1 MEDSPR
7 ISGQCLCWAGHI
19 GLPWGPQE
27 DGTGSRTPGPR
38 RLILREVSSSTSL
51 ACDQQACPFPHHQAF
66 PPRRES
72 ALCLGRDPH
81 TSLVAECAPGPQR
94 GRSTTWLK
102 GARAFGASACFS
114 GSSLC
119 LGLSQWG
126 GRVCQHH
133 LWALPPACVCVEGRA
148 TTFTVRKIYFMQNQ
162 PPSYLGSFYWA
173 LPTKTWQGR
182 LLLAFSACFNAI
194 PRGSL
199 P

>member
-81 TSLVAECAPGPQR
+81 TSLIANVPRARKEGIPQPGSKEPGPSEPVPVSAAAPCAW
-94 GRSTTWLK
+94 GRV
-102 GARAFGASACFS
+102 S
-114 GSSLC
+114 GEGGFVSIIICGLC
-119 LGLSQWG
+119 L
-126 GRVCQHH
+126 
-133 LWALPPACVCVEGRA
+133 LPVCV
-148 TTFTVRKIYFMQNQ
+148 
-162 PPSYLGSFYWA
+162 
-173 LPTKTWQGR
+173 
-182 LLLAFSACFNAI
+182 
-194 PRGSL
+194 
-199 P
+199 